1 MLTLLAL
8 FFLAVLLFGFM
19 GRIGLGL
26 LILLPVILIGFL
38 LLKVVIFLLPVILVI
53 AIISLIMRGTR
64 SGNVKQHG
72 ECV

>member
-64 SGNVKQHG
+64 SGTV
-72 ECV
+72 

>member
-53 AIISLIMRGTR
+53 SIISLIMRGTR
-64 SGNVKQHG
+64 SGTV
-72 ECV
+72 

>member
-26 LILLPVILIGFL
+26 LILLPVIIIGFL

-64 SGNVKQHG
+64 SGTV
-72 ECV
+72 